1 MSRIKGG
8 DNIISA
14 ASTGLKKLREMLD
27 RQISEA
33 NTARQQSE
41 VEQHGQTLKG
51 YHYSKAGENLDRLS
65 GEKYGTGMPGEE
77 LMRVMQ
83 PQNDDIRSRVYF
95 YPDPKTPAGKAN
107 NTPGMRTPEP
117 ESGVGPQI
125 YRVKVPGV
133 YDLKADPLKLRAAF
147 GSDRSGLER
156 EIKRRGFTGYVN
168 PTSGAAVA
176 LVDELPAQKLGPY
189 RPDVETALKAEQRM
203 QNPFL
208 VTAEMVPSTK
218 TPLGDALVKAPLPLR
233 KEYTDRKAEILYDT
247 TYGPAPVGDVRGTSA
262 FPGYGTFE
270 GNLNPNVILRVSGP
284 NKAKRLADSSGGL
297 AQQDAVP
304 FMRPDFDNPPS
315 ADTPVGVRVTT
326 RGGVGPQEMGEIFA
340 ETGEDMTRSALD
352 QLEFVNFRGADNN
365 EFVDNVANYFINRN
379 IASDINPY
387 SLDPR
392 GSYNETGDQW
402 ARFGRDP
409 TNPGAVPP
417 AMEDT
422 VGRIEDLDREFK
434 KRLGVAGAAGATTA
448 ALIGAGGTVAPEQVQ
463 AGVISNIPAA
473 GRTVV
478 NQFGRNF
485 DPRFDDRVKEQ
496 SRLESLILDVAQ
508 RPTQD
513 APYLSF
519 ADLEGRP
526 FITSMSDRTRAGG
539 ELVGINGV
547 PLRDPVNLQGGQDFM
562 FENPGQVWASNP
574 GPAGAILNAARKAAA
589 PGENPLFLPW
599 RMTPTGQDFAT
610 MSGEAMIQYA
620 ASNMGKGD
628 KRSLNAAMKRVIPGW
643 PGIDNP
649 EAIAAYRSAP
659 KDLRD
664 AFANVMDVQFR
675 NRGGLSIGEARL
687 AVADPNQVAARDMGL
702 QNVGEVFP
710 DQPRIVDS
718 GHPSYG
724 VGVPGQGVGRLA
736 QDVGVLELLPDVVR
750 ERGIPDPLDYRA
762 TDMRSM
768 QFNVRSGRITEDL
781 LRSLEARGVDVNS
794 RVPSPRQLVAGTG
807 AALVAGATQAAAPLP
822 IQEQSEF
829 QRRQTA
835 RAPVMTQLRTAS
847 LEVASTALRGLEAV
861 GQQISAGIEAL
872 NNSPFVMPMVK
883 PDNMMAGLEAL
894 DMPLQGLYG
903 LAAGGIALGQG
914 DDVTSALDRAAN
926 VARQPLEQTAYDVG
940 GAVTDATGSPGL
952 GAAANVL
959 TLSPDLIMAGKA
971 LPGGLKRLGVLAR

>member
-27 RQISEA
+27 RQIAEA

-284 NKAKRLADSSGGL
+284 NKAKRLADASGGL

-409 TNPGAVPP
+409 ANPGAVPP

-448 ALIGAGGTVAPEQVQ
+448 ALIGAGGTVAPEQAQ

-473 GRTVV
+473 GRAILDQFGNPRLLDHSNLAAVPSVEQSALERVLPPRGQPKGIGQYLT
-478 NQFGRNF
+478 NENSTRLMDIAKRGEDAGGREWYNTMPLRDQFMAQLGPEEGAAQFGRYMDF
-485 DPRFDDRVKEQ
+485 IAATSPRSKVDANIR
-496 SRLESLILDVAQ
+496 RGSLFLN
-508 RPTQD
+508 R
-513 APYLSF
+513 
-519 ADLEGRP
+519 E
-526 FITSMSDRTRAGG
+526 RAGLPVA
-539 ELVGINGV
+539 ELTNADMPPGYGHLAHETQNHL
-547 PLRDPVNLQGGQDFM
+547 LRDLQGGGHFSSLTRPKTSS
-562 FENPGQVWASNP
+562 FAENLKGNQAPMTIDTHNMKAVTGLNRSPSNTEYRYLE
-574 GPAGAILNAARKAAA
+574 GYQAELADRLG
-589 PGENPLFLPW
+589 
-599 RMTPTGQDFAT
+599 MTPAQWQASVWMGADTG
-610 MSGEAMIQYA
+610 
-620 ASNMGKGD
+620 
-628 KRSLNAAMKRVIPGW
+628 
-643 PGIDNP
+643 
-649 EAIAAYRSAP
+649 
-659 KDLRD
+659 
-664 AFANVMDVQFR
+664 
-675 NRGGLSIGEARL
+675 
-687 AVADPNQVAARDMGL
+687 VADPRPFL
-702 QNVGEVFP
+702 EVF
-710 DQPRIVDS
+710 D
-718 GHPSYG
+718 
-724 VGVPGQGVGRLA
+724 
-736 QDVGVLELLPDVVR
+736 DVVAR
-750 ERGIPDPLDYRA
+750 TAQRNGVSKQQALADFIGGKAPLYGLAGITA
-762 TDMRSM
+762 
-768 QFNVRSGRITEDL
+768 
-781 LRSLEARGVDVNS
+781 
-794 RVPSPRQLVAGTG
+794 
-807 AALVAGATQAAAPLP
+807 AGAMAPDSAQAAAPLP